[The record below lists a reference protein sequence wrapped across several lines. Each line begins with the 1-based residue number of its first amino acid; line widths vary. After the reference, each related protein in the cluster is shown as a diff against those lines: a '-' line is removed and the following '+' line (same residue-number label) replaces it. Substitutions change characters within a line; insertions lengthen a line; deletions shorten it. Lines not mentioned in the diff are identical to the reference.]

1 MGCMMEVVI
10 LPVSLLA
17 AGLLG
22 YLLLLKKQM
31 RNMTDELKRSRQM
44 SYNKQLK
51 VQLFD
56 RDLNELAREMNCNLD
71 FQAECK
77 KKARRQEEAVK
88 CAVSDIAHDLRTPL
102 TVVKGNLQL
111 IDREGTLGEK
121 ERGYLQICKNKTDE
135 LKGMADA
142 FFELSLLES
151 DTAEPEMGEVEIT
164 KLLFQMVLEQ
174 EGLIWERK
182 LTPRLEIPEQ
192 TILVRGN
199 RRLLERMF
207 YNLFHNTLK
216 YAENTFAI
224 RLERTGQVCKV
235 VFSNPI
241 AASDTIDTAHIFD
254 RAYKAD
260 AARHR
265 QGTGLGL
272 YIVKLLAQKQG
283 AEAEAAVCAGELCI
297 TIKLPLFP

>member
-1 MGCMMEVVI
+1 MEVVI
-10 LPVSLLA
+10 LPVCLLA

-22 YLLLLKKQM
+22 YLLSLKKQM
-31 RNMTDELKRSRQM
+31 RRMTDELKRSRQM
-44 SYNKQLK
+44 SYNKQLG

-56 RDLNELAREMNCNLD
+56 KDLNELAKEINRNLD

-77 KKARRQEEAVK
+77 KKARRQEETVK
-88 CAVSDIAHDLRTPL
+88 RAVSDIAHDLRTPL

-111 IDREGTLGEK
+111 MDREGTLGEK
-121 ERGYLQICKNKTDE
+121 ERGYLRICENKTDE

-151 DTAEPEMGEVEIT
+151 DVAEPELEAVEIT

-174 EGLIWERK
+174 EGLIQEHQ
-182 LTPRLEIPEQ
+182 LTPRLDIPEK
-192 TILVRGN
+192 TILIRGN
-199 RRLLERMF
+199 RQLLERMF

-216 YAENTFAI
+216 YAESTFAI
-224 RLERTGQVCKV
+224 QLKRVGQVCEV
-235 VFSNPI
+235 TFSNPI
-241 AASDTIDTAHIFD
+241 ADSSTIDITHIFD

-260 AARHR
+260 MSRHR
-265 QGTGLGL
+265 QGAGLGL

-283 AEAEAAVCAGELCI
+283 AAAEAAVKAGELCI
-297 TIKLPLFP
+297 TIKLPLFSVT

>member
-1 MGCMMEVVI
+1 MEVVM
-10 LPVSLLA
+10 LGACLLG
-17 AGLLG
+17 AGLLC

-31 RNMTDELKRSRQM
+31 RSMTDELKKSRQM
-44 SYNKQLK
+44 SYNKQIS

-56 RDLNELAREMNCNLD
+56 RSLNELAKEMNRNLD

-77 KKARRQEEAVK
+77 KKAFRQEEAVK
-88 CAVSDIAHDLRTPL
+88 RAVSDIAHDLRTPL

-121 ERGYLQICKNKTDE
+121 ERGYLRICENKTDE

-151 DTAEPEMGEVEIT
+151 DTLEPEMGAVEIT
-164 KLLFQMVLEQ
+164 KLLFQMVLER
-174 EGLIWERK
+174 EGLIQERK
-182 LTPRLEIPEQ
+182 LIPRLEIPEK

-199 RRLLERMF
+199 RQMLERMF
-207 YNLFHNTLK
+207 NNLFHNILK
-216 YAENTFAI
+216 YAEGTFSI
-224 RLERTGQVCKV
+224 RLKTVGQDCEVKFTNSV
-235 VFSNPI
+235 
-241 AASDTIDTAHIFD
+241 AAADSVDTAHIFD

-260 AARHR
+260 ASRHR
-265 QGTGLGL
+265 QGAGLGL

-283 AEAEAAVCAGELCI
+283 AVAEASVEAGELCI
-297 TIKLPLFP
+297 TIKLPLFSVT